1 MMNKKEIL
9 NLAKGFRGR
18 AKNCIRIA
26 RERVEKALQYS
37 YRDRRNKKRDMR
49 SLWIERINAG
59 TRQHGALRSSR
70 SVLKG
75 CNCCRPGTLGPNR
88 SPRGIHSSHPSAM
101 SMSSSSLL
109 INRFSSAQL
118 RVLRVITPPRSW
130 FTSMSHAHA
139 EGQSVNQ
146 TTGRGTREETKDEQP
161 RAIGDRI
168 TRKEKMKFLFKTL
181 LDLDNSK
188 ESVYGTLD
196 AWVAWEQN
204 FPIASLKNV
213 LLFLEREQQWHRIIQ
228 VIKWMLSKGQGN
240 TIRTYQQLIKALD
253 MDHRAEEAHKVWVKK
268 IGNDLHSVPW
278 QFCHLMI
285 SVYYRNNM
293 LENLVKLFKNL
304 EAFDRRPPDKL
315 IVQKVAN
322 AYELLGLMEDKE
334 RVLEKYSELYGEPR
348 NTTKKKSKKGKLI
361 EDKQPDGMA
370 QIAS

>member
-1 MMNKKEIL
+1 
-9 NLAKGFRGR
+9 
-18 AKNCIRIA
+18 
-26 RERVEKALQYS
+26 
-37 YRDRRNKKRDMR
+37 MR

-59 TRQHGALRSSR
+59 TRQHGVNYGNFIHAWATEGEHSVKQESPVGAVNARTTQFQGFGGRVSSRLPRRGRSWHIIIALRDALSIYMLHALRLYGYFSPSLSFR
-70 SVLKG
+70 IRRQILPWASQSVLQG
-75 CNCCRPGTLGPNR
+75 CNCGPNR

-101 SMSSSSLL
+101 SMSSSSSSPLL
-109 INRFSSAQL
+109 ILRPTSSSESYYSSTIM
-118 RVLRVITPPRSW
+118 VHFNVPR
-130 FTSMSHAHA
+130 
-139 EGQSVNQ
+139 
-146 TTGRGTREETKDEQP
+146 P
-161 RAIGDRI
+161 RR
-168 TRKEKMKFLFKTL
+168 
-181 LDLDNSK
+181 

-278 QFCHLMI
+278 QFSHLMI

-334 RVLEKYSELYGEPR
+334 RVLEKYSEPR
-348 NTTKKKSKKGKLI
+348 NTAKKKSKKCKLI
-361 EDKQPDGMA
+361 EDKQPDDMS
-370 QIAS
+370 QIASGEILNLKLTQ

>member
-1 MMNKKEIL
+1 MLSLSTCYTHFDYMVTFPRT
-9 NLAKGFRGR
+9 FRFAYVDKFYLG
-18 AKNCIRIA
+18 
-26 RERVEKALQYS
+26 
-37 YRDRRNKKRDMR
+37 
-49 SLWIERINAG
+49 
-59 TRQHGALRSSR
+59 SSQ
-70 SVLKG
+70 SVLQG
-75 CNCCRPGTLGPNR
+75 CNCGPNR
-88 SPRGIHSSHPSAM
+88 SPRRIHSSHPSAM
-101 SMSSSSLL
+101 SMASSSSLL
-109 INRFSSAQL
+109 INRFSDQL

-146 TTGRGTREETKDEQP
+146 TTGHGTREEAKDEQP
-161 RAIGDRI
+161 RAVGDRI
-168 TRKEKMKFLFKTL
+168 TRKEKMKFLFKTSPKVPLSEKFLFVFPPLTHFSNKRTGLQL

-334 RVLEKYSELYGEPR
+334 RVLEKYSEPR
-348 NTTKKKSKKGKLI
+348 NTTKKKSKKCKLI
-361 EDKQPDGMA
+361 QDKQPDDMS